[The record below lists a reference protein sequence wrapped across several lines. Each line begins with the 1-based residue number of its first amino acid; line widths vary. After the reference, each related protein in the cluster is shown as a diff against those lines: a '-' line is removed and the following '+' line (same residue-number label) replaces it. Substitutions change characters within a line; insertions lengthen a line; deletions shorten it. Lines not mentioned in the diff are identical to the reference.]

1 MSAGQI
7 SHGNGGSR
15 AASLLSKG
23 STNWSSPGE
32 GTGISLDAAK
42 PSPGFKGAEPYSG
55 RLRELVRDRQVCR
68 AARLRARPGGFLN
81 RSRAFR
87 VGWVVIAPFR
97 QQDRALPRAFSRH
110 LEAAAISLTGG
121 SARPHPR

>member
-42 PSPGFKGAEPYSG
+42 PSPGFKGAEQYSG
-55 RLRELVRDRQVCR
+55 RYANSYDIAKF
-68 AARLRARPGGFLN
+68 AARRGCEHGPA
-81 RSRAFR
+81 
-87 VGWVVIAPFR
+87 V
-97 QQDRALPRAFSRH
+97 FST
-110 LEAAAISLTGG
+110 AAGPSASAG
-121 SARPHPR
+121 S